1 MTAAETV
8 DRSLVTQASARDSI
22 VQGVRELWAQTLGDP
37 EICVAV
43 LDGPVDLSHPCLNGA
58 MLETVGGPA
67 ESPGISGPAAAHG
80 LHVCSVIFGQHSG
93 AVKGITPNCRGLI
106 VPVFRDRDR
115 LTIEPCS
122 QITLAQAILQA
133 LEKGAHIINISGGQF
148 SESGKAHC
156 HLEQAVRQCAEADV
170 LVLAAAGNDGCRC
183 LHVPGALRSVLA
195 IGAMDALGEP
205 LKSSNWGYSEEGIL
219 APGKDIVGA
228 ATNGGTEARTGT
240 SFATAV
246 TSGVAALLMSLQRRA
261 GVRPSGSLIRDV
273 LIQTADPCDR
283 LDRDTCDQLLAG
295 RLNVRAAAAFI
306 NQTFVKQQGT
316 VMTHSQPTP
325 LSAEG
330 PAAPVL
336 SETGVLCAASNE
348 TPDDFAS
355 SEQAQVVA
363 AGAEDSFDGGQAQTS
378 AAAVAP
384 SACGCGGT
392 CGGKGASPPQKVFV
406 LGRLSFDYGTR
417 SRRLW
422 FGQSMRNTLNAGQG
436 PLPNVDDPETLF
448 NYLTKRAA
456 EGVNYTILEGQ
467 QFLSRA
473 NVTAFHWVLTI
484 DDTPVYAIAPTGPF
498 AFEIHDTL
506 VGFLSDQ
513 LHQGAERISV
523 AGLIAG
529 EAKLFFGET
538 VPLLVP
544 DVRGMFSWTTSA
556 LVGAT
561 NQQEGT
567 EPPHRG
573 RRREAD
579 APPAAAGSTETME
592 DFLNRVYD
600 QVRNLGITSQERAL
614 NYAVTDALFLRGIFN
629 DTRSSAKYQG
639 YELDTFGVTKS
650 PICRPD
656 FDCWDVQIIFYDPNN
671 LQRARRGFRFT
682 VDVSDVMPV
691 MIGERKEY
699 SFR

>member
-1 MTAAETV
+1 
-8 DRSLVTQASARDSI
+8 
-22 VQGVRELWAQTLGDP
+22 
-37 EICVAV
+37 
-43 LDGPVDLSHPCLNGA
+43 
-58 MLETVGGPA
+58 
-67 ESPGISGPAAAHG
+67 
-80 LHVCSVIFGQHSG
+80 
-93 AVKGITPNCRGLI
+93 
-106 VPVFRDRDR
+106 
-115 LTIEPCS
+115 
-122 QITLAQAILQA
+122 
-133 LEKGAHIINISGGQF
+133 
-148 SESGKAHC
+148 
-156 HLEQAVRQCAEADV
+156 
-170 LVLAAAGNDGCRC
+170 
-183 LHVPGALRSVLA
+183 
-195 IGAMDALGEP
+195 
-205 LKSSNWGYSEEGIL
+205 
-219 APGKDIVGA
+219 
-228 ATNGGTEARTGT
+228 
-240 SFATAV
+240 
-246 TSGVAALLMSLQRRA
+246 
-261 GVRPSGSLIRDV
+261 
-273 LIQTADPCDR
+273 
-283 LDRDTCDQLLAG
+283 
-295 RLNVRAAAAFI
+295 
-306 NQTFVKQQGT
+306 
-316 VMTHSQPTP
+316 
-325 LSAEG
+325 
-330 PAAPVL
+330 
-336 SETGVLCAASNE
+336 
-348 TPDDFAS
+348 
-355 SEQAQVVA
+355 
-363 AGAEDSFDGGQAQTS
+363 
-378 AAAVAP
+378 
-384 SACGCGGT
+384 
-392 CGGKGASPPQKVFV
+392 VFV

-422 FGQSMRNTLNAGQG
+422 FGQSMRNTLSAGQG

-561 NQQEGT
+561 DQQEGT

-573 RRREAD
+573 RRREAE
-579 APPAAAGSTETME
+579 APPAAAGSTESME

-600 QVRNLGITSQERAL
+600 QVRNLGITSQDRAL

-629 DTRSSAKYQG
+629 DTRTSAKYQG
-639 YELDTFGVTKS
+639 YELDTFAVSKS